1 MRAVVPAGRYQVD
14 ADSDDGD
21 RSVRGLTVDE
31 DASFQ
36 IQALSSAGDVA
47 VEASG

>member
-1 MRAVVPAGRYQVD
+1 VPPGRYQVD
-14 ADSDDGD
+14 AVSDDGD
-21 RSVRGLTVDE
+21 RSVRGVTEAE
-31 DASFQ
+31 DAPFQ